1 MTTARHTTLV
11 EHARHAF
18 SALSHRPRVPWY
30 RLSAPGWSPARRIL
44 ALFAITWL
52 PMFAFAVAQGVAIGP
67 TPRGSF
73 LLDFATYARFF
84 IGIPALI
91 AAETV
96 IDPRLQLAIRRFV
109 DDHFVR
115 PADLDAFERARG
127 RLERLR
133 ASPVISMLIAGLAVF
148 GAWRLTIESERGL
161 AADSWQLIHFGH
173 GGHVLPYSLAAIW
186 NHMVAV
192 PVILFLA
199 YRWIWR
205 ILIWAVFLTKVAR
218 LDLDLVPTHAD
229 GTGGLGFLEE
239 THRSYAVLAL
249 AVSSVIWAD
258 AAFRVVYEH
267 ASLGAFER
275 QAIVLLVLMQLLCLG
290 PLLVFCPL
298 LARSR
303 RAGVMSY
310 GSLVVHYNRDFQE
323 KWLGDASTE
332 QGELLGAADIQSL
345 ADMGTGFSRVIEM
358 RPIPF
363 GRRAMLTVAIATIL
377 PALPLLVLV
386 MPMNELIR
394 AMAKAAL

>member
-1 MTTARHTTLV
+1 
-11 EHARHAF
+11 
-18 SALSHRPRVPWY
+18 
-30 RLSAPGWSPARRIL
+30 
-44 ALFAITWL
+44 
-52 PMFAFAVAQGVAIGP
+52 MFVFAVVQGVAIGP

-96 IDPRLQLAIRRFV
+96 IDPRLQLAIHRFV

-115 PADLDAFERARG
+115 PADLDAFERARIG
-127 RLERLR
+127 LERLR
-133 ASPVISMLIAGLAVF
+133 ASRVISLLIAALAVF

-161 AADSWQLIHFGH
+161 AADSWQLIRLGD
-173 GGHVLPYSLAAIW
+173 GHVLSFSLAAIW
-186 NHMVAV
+186 NHTVAV

-205 ILIWAVFLTKVAR
+205 ILIWAIFLVSVAR

-229 GTGGLGFLEE
+229 ATGGLGFLEE

-249 AVSSVIWAD
+249 AVSSVICAD
-258 AAFRVVYEH
+258 AAFRIVYEH
-267 ASLGAFER
+267 TSLAAFER
-275 QAIVLLVLMQLLCLG
+275 QGIVLLVLMQLLCLG

-303 RAGVMSY
+303 RAGVLSY
-310 GSLVVHYNRDFQE
+310 GSLVVHYNRDFQQ
-323 KWLGDASTE
+323 KWVSAASSARGD
-332 QGELLGAADIQSL
+332 LLGAADIQSL
-345 ADMGTGFSRVIEM
+345 ADMGTSFSRVVEM
-358 RPIPF
+358 RPVPF
-363 GRRAMLTVAIATIL
+363 GRRAVLTIAIATLL

-394 AMAKAAL
+394 AMARAAL